1 METEARKCQGAG
13 APLKTGEQ
21 DLDKDRSGQ
30 RDQGSTARTD
40 GKPSHRNAPVFSQGT
55 LSLARFRSR
64 VEARSGFLLKYVS
77 MCACS
82 VVSDSLRP
90 YGLQPTNLLCPW
102 DSLGQNTGVGC
113 HSLFQGIFP
122 TQGPSHSCVSCVSC
136 IAGRFFTTEPPGKS
150 LSRLWFQEKKNR
162 WQVVKRNR

>member
-1 METEARKCQGAG
+1 MESEARKCWGAG

-21 DLDKDRSGQ
+21 DLDKDRSRQ

-40 GKPSHRNAPVFSQGT
+40 GKPSHGNAPVFSQGT
-55 LSLARFRSR
+55 LSLAQFRSR

-102 DSLGQNTGVGC
+102 DLQARILEWVAIPFSRGSSRPRDLPIAASPALQADSLPLSHLG
-113 HSLFQGIFP
+113 S
-122 TQGPSHSCVSCVSC
+122 PSPAYGS
-136 IAGRFFTTEPPGKS
+136 
-150 LSRLWFQEKKNR
+150 KK
-162 WQVVKRNR
+162 KK